1 MSASHLTAIAVFV
14 KTPGL
19 SPLKTRL
26 AAGIGADKAM
36 EFYRL
41 SLSAVES
48 VIGESDVRGF
58 WAVGEKEGV
67 ADPLWQGMEKLYTG
81 EGDLGDRQNN
91 IYETIR
97 NDFNNVILIGADAP
111 QVSPQIIAQAIS
123 ALERN
128 DFVIGP
134 AHDGGYYLFGGRV
147 PLSRDVW
154 ANVKYSCDTT
164 RIDLIERLP
173 SAPAILPM
181 LSDVDTQTNL
191 ADIVAQMPPYPN
203 AAQRTLINWIET
215 L

>member
-1 MSASHLTAIAVFV
+1 MSASHSTAIAVFV

-48 VIGESDVRGF
+48 VISESDVQGF

-67 ADPLWQGMEKLYTG
+67 ADPLWLGMEKLYTG

-91 IYETIR
+91 IYETLR

-111 QVSPQIIAQAIS
+111 QVSPQLIAQAMS

-147 PLSRDVW
+147 PLSKDVW

-181 LSDVDTQTNL
+181 LSDVDTQANL
-191 ADIVAQMPPYPN
+191 ADIVAQMPPHPN